1 MLLRQIGTIPKETD
15 PARFVD
21 HLETLGV
28 TSRAI
33 DSKDGWAIWVH
44 TEDKLPQAR
53 EEFAAYTAN
62 PDDVR
67 FESAAET
74 AKKVRLEKARLDR
87 EYRKNMRDLK
97 GRWDR
102 IEIRRRPLTVALMT
116 ISIGLYLVTSLFPA
130 WRAPIEDTL
139 GFFPRA
145 DRVANADVV
154 RGLAAIQRGE
164 LWRII
169 TPIFLHFHI
178 WHIFFNMWAL
188 QQAGTVIE
196 YRRGTKT
203 LAVLVLLA
211 AVASNV
217 GQYIYSLNFERFTV
231 PFGGMSG
238 VVYALFGYIWM
249 KGRVQPED
257 GLILHPNSVR
267 LMLLWLLLGF
277 TGFGQMANGAHVVG
291 LIVGILF
298 GIARF

>member
-1 MLLRQIGTIPKETD
+1 
-15 PARFVD
+15 
-21 HLETLGV
+21 
-28 TSRAI
+28 
-33 DSKDGWAIWVH
+33 
-44 TEDKLPQAR
+44 
-53 EEFAAYTAN
+53 
-62 PDDVR
+62 
-67 FESAAET
+67 
-74 AKKVRLEKARLDR
+74 
-87 EYRKNMRDLK
+87 
-97 GRWDR
+97 
-102 IEIRRRPLTVALMT
+102 
-116 ISIGLYLVTSLFPA
+116 
-130 WRAPIEDTL
+130 
-139 GFFPRA
+139 
-145 DRVANADVV
+145 
-154 RGLAAIQRGE
+154 
-164 LWRII
+164 
-169 TPIFLHFHI
+169 
-178 WHIFFNMWAL
+178 MWAL